1 MGGRSTGMSGFSGKP
16 LEKCVSIAL
25 SAQFLVSMINCLHRS
40 DVTPVLCLIGFYSV
54 NERKRNAT
62 RTYLVFLILSIFL
75 DVIWLSVYGNYIYS
89 YLRVVEFEYTGQI
102 KDNHLL
108 EFVFFTSIILLV
120 IKMLSV
126 ISVYKFYVELDGSG
140 GRSSFD
146 SFSSTD
152 LEAAS
157 EDTSLMGSQE
167 AAAKPT
173 ELSKGYQDM

>member
-89 YLRVVEFEYTGQI
+89 YLRVVEF
-102 KDNHLL
+102 
-108 EFVFFTSIILLV
+108 VFFTSIILLV

-140 GRSSFD
+140 GRSSSFN